1 MRQSGDV
8 GIEMTVYAPGGSE
21 LHEFARLVAQETP
34 ASAVSPDIESAE
46 AGQLRIQRLEYE
58 AQIRQLKEEAS
69 KQAARADQLQ
79 DVVRI
84 LQQRLNR
91 RTTSKSLGYLK

>member
-1 MRQSGDV
+1 
-8 GIEMTVYAPGGSE
+8 MTVYENGGAE
-21 LHEFARLVAQETP
+21 VHEFARLVAQDSPAPATP
-34 ASAVSPDIESAE
+34 PSSAEPPE

-58 AQIRQLKEEAS
+58 AQIRNLKEEAR

-84 LQQRLNR
+84 LQNR
-91 RTTSKSLGYLK
+91 ISVDGGRSNGTKPNP